1 VKHWSLR
8 IRLEGIINDSKNEQ
22 IILENLRRCS
32 RHFGKHFKVIFW
44 HKNVDNKTIKKFVK
58 RNENLLF
65 EINTQI
71 TKKFENCWFLI
82 DSMEIDKSSWR
93 YKWDGDIVS
102 GIVKYFQLLDF
113 IVKETKR

>member
-1 VKHWSLR
+1 M
-8 IRLEGIINDSKNEQ
+8 
-22 IILENLRRCS
+22 
-32 RHFGKHFKVIFW
+32 
-44 HKNVDNKTIKKFVK
+44 
-58 RNENLLF
+58 RNELKFNCQAII
-65 EINTQI
+65 EKIRVEGHTDNTPI